1 MASESMFESFPS
13 YPQCFMR
20 GEYTPVFLLGSACRE
35 LSRAQP
41 RRGAVGLEGGIQTQA
56 CGYKAIGL
64 RAPGRQLCRD
74 V

>member
-1 MASESMFESFPS
+1 MASESLFESFPS

-20 GEYTPVFLLGSACRE
+20 GEYTPVFLLSSACRAVTR
-35 LSRAQP
+35 SRG
-41 RRGAVGLEGGIQTQA
+41 RGAVGLEGGMQAQA

-64 RAPGRQLCRD
+64 PAPGRQLCRD

>member
-1 MASESMFESFPS
+1 MASESLFESFPS

-20 GEYTPVFLLGSACRE
+20 GEYTPVFLLSSACRAVTR
-35 LSRAQP
+35 SR
-41 RRGAVGLEGGIQTQA
+41 RSGGGRQTQA

-64 RAPGRQLCRD
+64 PAPGRQLCRD